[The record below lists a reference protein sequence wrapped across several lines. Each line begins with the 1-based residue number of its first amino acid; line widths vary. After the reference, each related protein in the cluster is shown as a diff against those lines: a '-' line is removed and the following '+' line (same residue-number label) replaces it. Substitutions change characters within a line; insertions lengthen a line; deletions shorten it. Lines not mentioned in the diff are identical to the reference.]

1 MTSSVFNYNLPE
13 DRIAQR
19 PVYPY
24 DQAKLLVIDRSTNH
38 LHECVFRD
46 IGKYIKAQD
55 QLIFN
60 NSRVI
65 PARLYGKL
73 QPGGGEVEFLLLN
86 PLERRSNQ
94 EEVWSALGRPLKK
107 LRTGSIVNVSDLLT
121 LKVLERVGEKEV
133 ALCLSAARGSV
144 TEALT
149 QIGYMPI
156 PPYIR
161 KGRSDQQDR
170 IDYQS
175 PFAKCEG
182 SVAAPTAS
190 LHFTESLLADLRTQG
205 VHIDEITLHVGA
217 ASFLPVFDADSATP
231 VFTPPGREKM
241 VVSPEFS
248 QSLMATKVR
257 GGRRIAVGTTVVRAL
272 ESLAAYGEL
281 NDILSVD
288 TEIFIQPGHEFKNV
302 DSVVTNF
309 HQPGTS
315 HMLLVEAL
323 LGRDLLKKSYE
334 YALNNQF
341 RFLSYGDAMLIL

>member
-1 MTSSVFNYNLPE
+1 MTSEVFNYNLPE

-24 DQAKLLVIDRSTNH
+24 DHAKLLVIDRKSEQ
-38 LHECVFRD
+38 LREVIFKD
-46 IGKYIKAQD
+46 IVNFISAKD

-73 QPGGGEVEFLLLN
+73 QPGGAEVEFLLLQPN
-86 PLERRSNQ
+86 QRISDQ
-94 EEVWSALGRPLKK
+94 EEIWSALGRPLKK
-107 LRTGSIVNVSDLLT
+107 LRSGNIVNVGDVISIE
-121 LKVLERVGEKEV
+121 VLERVGEKEV
-133 ALCLSAARGSV
+133 SLRLSVKSGSV
-144 TEALT
+144 AGALT
-149 QIGYMPI
+149 QIGHMPI

-161 KGRSDQQDR
+161 KGRGDKQDLV
-170 IDYQS
+170 DYQS
-175 PFAKCEG
+175 AFAKCEG

-190 LHFTESLLADLRTQG
+190 LHFTDSLLSELRTKG
-205 VHIDEITLHVGA
+205 VRIDEVTLHVGA
-217 ASFLPVFDADSATP
+217 ASFLPVFDAQSSAP
-231 VFTPPGREKM
+231 VFTPPGKEKM
-241 VVSPEFS
+241 IVRPEFA
-248 QSLMATKVR
+248 QSLLATNAR

-272 ESLAAYGEL
+272 ESLARYGEL
-281 NDILSVD
+281 NEILSVD
-288 TEIFIQPGHEFKNV
+288 TDIFIQPGHEFKNL
-302 DSVVTNF
+302 DAVVTNF

-323 LGRDLLKKSYE
+323 LGRDLLQKSYD